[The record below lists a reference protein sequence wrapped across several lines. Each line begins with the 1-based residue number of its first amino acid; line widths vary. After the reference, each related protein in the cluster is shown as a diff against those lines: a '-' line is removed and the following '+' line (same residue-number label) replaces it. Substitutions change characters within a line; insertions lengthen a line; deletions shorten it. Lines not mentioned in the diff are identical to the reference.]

1 MQIDYI
7 QNLIDDKLQP
17 NVAEWTMNVEDV
29 LSEADM
35 LTDDIEK
42 LLKSIKRHNSNWHK
56 SFPEQSDEIVAILKR
71 VIKKIK
77 QSSDNNIQG

>member
-1 MQIDYI
+1 MQIDDI

-29 LSEADM
+29 LSETNM
-35 LTDDIEK
+35 LTADTKK
-42 LLKSIKRHNSNWHK
+42 LLKSIKKCNSSWHK
-56 SFPEQSDEIVAILKR
+56 SFPEQSDELVAILKR

-77 QSSDNNIQG
+77 NTECLLKR